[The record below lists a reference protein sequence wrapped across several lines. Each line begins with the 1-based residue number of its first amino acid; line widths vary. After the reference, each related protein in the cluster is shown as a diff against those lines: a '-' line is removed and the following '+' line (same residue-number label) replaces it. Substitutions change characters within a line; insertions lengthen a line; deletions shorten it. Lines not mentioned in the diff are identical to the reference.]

1 MVNKV
6 ILVGNVGKE
15 PEIRHL
21 ESGSALARFS
31 LATNESYK
39 DKSGEWQQVT
49 EWHNIIVWR
58 QLAERAERSVKKG
71 STLYLEGKLTTRKW
85 QDKDGNDKYT
95 TEVVANTF
103 RVLDRKEAGAA
114 NTSYSPLPAQEPFA
128 TAQPAA
134 TAQAAP
140 TSSTVEE
147 DDLPF

>member
-58 QLAERAERSVKKG
+58 QLAERAEKSVKKG
-71 STLYLEGKLTTRKW
+71 STLYLEGKLSTRKW

-103 RVLDRKEAGAA
+103 RVLDKREGGGADS
-114 NTSYSPLPAQEPFA
+114 NYSPLPMQEPFA
-128 TAQPAA
+128 TAQPTQ
-134 TAQAAP
+134 TAQPA
-140 TSSTVEE
+140 SNNNTVEE

>member
-6 ILVGNVGKE
+6 ILIGNVGKE

-39 DKSGEWQQVT
+39 DKNGEWQQVT
-49 EWHNIIVWR
+49 EWHNIIMWR
-58 QLAERAERSVKKG
+58 ALAERVERSVRKG

-85 QDKDGNDKYT
+85 QDSDGNDKYT

-103 RVLDRKEAGAA
+103 RILDKRD
-114 NTSYSPLPAQEPFA
+114 NTQQQGYNTPLPEAEPFQA
-128 TAQPAA
+128 VSSAQPAA
-134 TAQAAP
+134 VSKP
-140 TSSTVEE
+140 KVETE